1 MQTIVDNGMV
11 SVIILS
17 YKNLDGIMD
26 TLNSVLVQNYQSI
39 EIIFSDD
46 GTPGYE
52 EYAKTF
58 LAHIEKTGQDNIK
71 NVIVNS
77 LKENQGTVK
86 NINSALEQATG
97 QYVKL
102 ISSEDKLTAEDSLE
116 KYVRFFREND
126 FDICFSKTRG
136 VTDEGEYIYEMLSCE
151 SDYDKLKSFSV
162 EEMRNYLFRRNCLP
176 APGAFMKRK
185 LFHEHGLFLNIT
197 RLIEDY
203 PYWIHLTLE
212 GVTFGYIDEVLVDY
226 RQSGVSSAGSYSL
239 MFMNDLLAIY
249 DNYIFPYDK
258 RFGIFQGFYN
268 FLKRQGLQF
277 YINKAKWQELTGLQK
292 FGSYVKYGVFYVY
305 TWGQKKMI
313 AWKNRK

>member
-1 MQTIVDNGMV
+1 MQTLVNNGMV

-17 YKNLDGIMD
+17 YKNLDGVLD
-26 TLNSVLVQNYQSI
+26 TLESVLLQTYDSI

-52 EYAKTF
+52 EYAKSF
-58 LAHIEKTGQDNIK
+58 LAYIEDKARDNIK

-86 NINSALEQATG
+86 NINSALELATG

-116 KYVRFFREND
+116 KYVNFLEEND

-185 LFHEHGLFLNIT
+185 LFLEHGLFLNVA

-212 GVTFGYIDEVLVDY
+212 NVPFGFMDEVMVDY

-239 MFMNDLLAIY
+239 MFMDDMLSIY
-249 DNYIFPYDK
+249 NHYIFPYDK
-258 RFGIFQGFYN
+258 RYGIFQGLYN

-277 YINKAKWQELTGLQK
+277 YINKAKWQELTGMQK
-292 FGSYVKYGVFYVY
+292 FGSYVKYGMFYVY
-305 TWGQKKMI
+305 TWGQKRMI